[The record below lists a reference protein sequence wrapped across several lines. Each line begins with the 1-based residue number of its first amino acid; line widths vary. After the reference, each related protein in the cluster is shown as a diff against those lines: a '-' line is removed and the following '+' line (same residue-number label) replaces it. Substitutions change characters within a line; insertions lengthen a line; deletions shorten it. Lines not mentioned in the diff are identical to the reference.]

1 MAKART
7 CSERVQLYREADKNL
22 IVLKEELINPQVVD
36 LAVNF
41 HGILAKNSSKYTN
54 NAIVD
59 LIPEITKTLN
69 RFDALRLTVTYN
81 YTSMNAL
88 ENFCIIE
95 KPSTTKIFQASE
107 F

>member
-7 CSERVQLYREADKNL
+7 CSGRVQLRREADKNL

-36 LAVNF
+36 LAVKF
-41 HGILAKNSSKYTN
+41 HGILSKSSSKYTN

-59 LIPEITKTLN
+59 LIPETTITIS

-81 YTSMNAL
+81 QTSMKAL
-88 ENFCIIE
+88 EKLCIIE
-95 KPSTTKIFQASE
+95 KPLTKKIFNASE

>member
-7 CSERVQLYREADKNL
+7 CSEHVQLHREADKNL

-36 LAVNF
+36 LAVKF

-59 LIPEITKTLN
+59 LIPEITITLN

-81 YTSMNAL
+81 
-88 ENFCIIE
+88 
-95 KPSTTKIFQASE
+95 
-107 F
+107 